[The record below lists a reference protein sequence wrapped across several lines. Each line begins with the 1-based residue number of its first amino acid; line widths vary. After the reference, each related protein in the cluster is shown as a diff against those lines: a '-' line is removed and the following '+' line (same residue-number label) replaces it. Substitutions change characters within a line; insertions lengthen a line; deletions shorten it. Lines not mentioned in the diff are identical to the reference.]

1 MQFCKAQVR
10 AVKAK
15 TGTDA
20 ERFYDIFRSEAV
32 LTYRPGPVF
41 ILYTAVAETRFPA
54 ASVAYE
60 RICGWR

>member
-32 LTYRPGPVF
+32 LTYRPGLTVRSSFFTPQLPRLGF
-41 ILYTAVAETRFPA
+41 QQRP
-54 ASVAYE
+54 
-60 RICGWR
+60 